1 MQKKYESPEMDVIE
15 LEVSDAIVASGGS
28 FGPDGGGIIG
38 PGDESDWE

>member
-15 LEVSDAIVASGGS
+15 LEDRDVIVASGN
-28 FGPDGGGIIG
+28 FGIEGGGVIG